1 MRPPNDLGSRGGRS
15 APGLPLALRLHG
27 RHRREHLRPHPL
39 ARPLGPRREGVRRLP
54 AHDADRPRGRDGA
67 HDHAVPPGQ
76 PANLTARRGALAS
89 LRVNAAQRVGHCATS
104 CDPHTIPGLRYRV
117 PEEGPLR
124 VRSVAAAGCLTTAL
138 AMGVA
143 ACGGGGS
150 DGGGGGGGGGGGR
163 TTLTIYSSLPLQGDS
178 RPQSTDVVNGEKLAL
193 EEAGGKVGK
202 FKITYKSLDDSTAAA
217 GKWEPGQTSADA
229 RKAAQDQST
238 IVYLGEFNSGATAI
252 SLPITNEAGILQVS
266 PANTY
271 VGLTRAEGADKGEP
285 DKYYPSGKRT
295 FGRVVPADHI
305 QAAAQVAYQK
315 GEGCTKLYIL
325 NDKEVYGK
333 GIADQVAAIGKA
345 QGLQV
350 LGNDGIDTKAAN
362 FRTLASKIK
371 SSGAD
376 CMFFGGITQNKG
388 VQVFSDVHAANPT
401 AKLFGPDGVA
411 ESPFTSKLSTAV
423 QKQTYITNPTLDP
436 KLYPPSAQ
444 DFFKNY
450 KSKYGIDPEPY
461 AIYGY
466 EAMKVALLAIQNA
479 GDKGNDRQAVI
490 DAFFKIKDRDS
501 VLGKYSIDENG
512 DTTLSDYGADRVK
525 DKKLVFDKVLK
536 AQGAS

>member
-1 MRPPNDLGSRGGRS
+1 M
-15 APGLPLALRLHG
+15 
-27 RHRREHLRPHPL
+27 
-39 ARPLGPRREGVRRLP
+39 
-54 AHDADRPRGRDGA
+54 
-67 HDHAVPPGQ
+67 Q
-76 PANLTARRGALAS
+76 
-89 LRVNAAQRVGHCATS
+89 
-104 CDPHTIPGLRYRV
+104 
-117 PEEGPLR
+117 
-124 VRSVAAAGCLTTAL
+124 VRSVAAAGCLLTAL
-138 AMGVA
+138 ALGVA
-143 ACGGGGS
+143 ACGGS
-150 DGGGGGGGGGGGR
+150 DNGGGGSSSSGGGGP

-178 RPQSTDVVNGEKLAL
+178 RAQSTDVVNGEKLAL

-202 FKITYKSLDDSTAAA
+202 YKITYKSLDDSTAAA

-238 IVYLGEFNSGATAI
+238 IVYLGEFNSGASAI
-252 SLPITNEAGILQVS
+252 SLPITNEAGILQIS
-266 PANTY
+266 PSNTY

-315 GEGCTKLYIL
+315 GEGCTKVYIL
-325 NDKEVYGK
+325 NDKEVYGA
-333 GIADQVAAIGKA
+333 GIAKQVASIAKG

-362 FRTLASKIK
+362 FRTLATKIK
-371 SSGAD
+371 SAGAD
-376 CMFFGGITQNKG
+376 CVFYGGIVQNKG
-388 VQVFSDVHAANPT
+388 VQLFTDVHAGNPT
-401 AKLFGPDGVA
+401 AKLFGPDGMADPAYYTKASPAVA
-411 ESPFTSKLSTAV
+411 KMSYL
-423 QKQTYITNPTLDP
+423 TNPTLDP
-436 KLYPPSAQ
+436 KLYPPAAQ
-444 DFFKNY
+444 DFFAKF
-450 KSKYGIDPEPY
+450 KQKYGNDPAPY

-501 VLGKYSIDENG
+501 VLGKYSIDKNG